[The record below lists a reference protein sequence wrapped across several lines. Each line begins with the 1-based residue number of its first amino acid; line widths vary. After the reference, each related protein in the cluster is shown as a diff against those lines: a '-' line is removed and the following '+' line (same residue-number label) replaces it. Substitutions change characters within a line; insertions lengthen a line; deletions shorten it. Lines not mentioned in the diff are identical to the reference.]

1 MQEQIT
7 EMELQSL
14 RELISAHTLS
24 AKKLQEY
31 SNQADDQ
38 QVKQML
44 KQSAQSAQSTK
55 QRLMQFLQ

>member
-7 EMELQSL
+7 AMELQNL
-14 RELISAHTLS
+14 REAIAAHTLS

-31 SNQADDQ
+31 STQANDQ
-38 QVKQML
+38 QIKQML
-44 KQSAQSAQSTK
+44 SQSAQSAKSTK

>member
-7 EMELQSL
+7 AMELQSL
-14 RELISAHTLS
+14 RELIAAHTLS

-31 SNQADDQ
+31 SSQADDQ

-44 KQSAQSAQSTK
+44 HQSAQSAQNTK